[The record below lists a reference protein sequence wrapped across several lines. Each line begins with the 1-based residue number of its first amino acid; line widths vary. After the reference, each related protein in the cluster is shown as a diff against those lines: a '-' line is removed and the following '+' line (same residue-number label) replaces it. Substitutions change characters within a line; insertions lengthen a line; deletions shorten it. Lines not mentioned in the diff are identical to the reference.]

1 MIKADETMT
10 IKIGRF
16 GSGSADVTLPKDSTV
31 EEALEEAGITFSST
45 EKVMVNGERASA
57 NDILE
62 NGDVVN
68 IFSPKEA
75 GSEVTANI

>member
-1 MIKADETMT
+1 MIKADET
-10 IKIGRF
+10 ISVRIGRF
-16 GSGSADVTLPKDSTV
+16 GSDSSTHSLPKDCTV
-31 EEALEEAGITFSST
+31 EDALEEAGIPFSST
-45 EKVMVNGERASA
+45 EKVMVNGERASS

-75 GSEVTANI
+75 GLQ